1 MLKNSPESFGA
12 FFKNTF
18 CNVDNFIPRRMS
30 DNICHSICYEI
41 SFHVTLGN
49 DVIDNVTIA
58 KLGFLLLRQDF
69 IIELK
74 TNSIFKVLV
83 VWGC

>member
-18 CNVDNFIPRRMS
+18 CDVDKFIPRRMS
-30 DNICHSICYEI
+30 DNICHNICYKI
-41 SFHVTLGN
+41 SFHFTLGN

-58 KLGFLLLRQDF
+58 KLGLFVAATRF
-69 IIELK
+69 HYRVENK
-74 TNSIFKVLV
+74 
-83 VWGC
+83 

>member
-30 DNICHSICYEI
+30 DNICYEI

-58 KLGFLLLRQDF
+58 KLVFFVAATRFHYRVENKQY
-69 IIELK
+69 I
-74 TNSIFKVLV
+74 
-83 VWGC
+83 